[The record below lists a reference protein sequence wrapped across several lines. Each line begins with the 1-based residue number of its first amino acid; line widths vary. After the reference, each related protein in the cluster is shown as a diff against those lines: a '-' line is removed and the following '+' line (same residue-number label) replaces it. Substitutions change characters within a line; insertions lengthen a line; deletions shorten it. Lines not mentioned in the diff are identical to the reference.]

1 MGLTQIQSEGIGDGE
16 VKSVDLE
23 NSGVTAGTYGSS
35 SAIPAITV
43 DAKGRVTS
51 ASTNSIDSTSIAN
64 GTSNVSVANNSD
76 VTVTHSGTTVG
87 TFTGNS
93 LDLNDDISLRLGNA
107 QDLRLRHDGSN
118 SYIEDNGTGGL
129 YIRGA
134 NNIGFRDSANS
145 FNAFA
150 DFTSGGAADL
160 YYNGNKKF
168 ATKSNGVT
176 VTGEVHSTGLD
187 VDGDADIA
195 GNVRINRLIVD
206 DDGTGDPT
214 LSVLSL
220 IHI

>member
-93 LDLNDDISLRLGNA
+93 LDLN
-107 QDLRLRHDGSN
+107 
-118 SYIEDNGTGGL
+118 
-129 YIRGA
+129 
-134 NNIGFRDSANS
+134 
-145 FNAFA
+145 
-150 DFTSGGAADL
+150 
-160 YYNGNKKF
+160 
-168 ATKSNGVT
+168 
-176 VTGEVHSTGLD
+176 
-187 VDGDADIA
+187 
-195 GNVRINRLIVD
+195 
-206 DDGTGDPT
+206 
-214 LSVLSL
+214 LSL